1 MAPASVTIDVS
12 LHAACTTTSA
22 TAGLRQHDAMLSY
35 GVSGNL
41 ALANSLFTGV
51 FEPCMPQR
59 QGSSAMV
66 SADPIGRHASRDDC
80 SSLCYGA
87 RVGVCWGAPPGRICW
102 RAIHNASCSRSSQ
115 PRYGWRFTGCLW
127 TARIGRPT
135 PLLGNHYHRSGNSLH
150 AKGAKPR
157 L

>member
-59 QGSSAMV
+59 QGLLQWYLPTLSAHRAM
-66 SADPIGRHASRDDC
+66 I
-80 SSLCYGA
+80 
-87 RVGVCWGAPPGRICW
+87 APPYATERVLGPVGEHHRGGFVREQSTTHPAREVRNPGTAGDSPAACELPASGGQRPCW
-102 RAIHNASCSRSSQ
+102 AITTTDRAI
-115 PRYGWRFTGCLW
+115 RFTPKAPSPG
-127 TARIGRPT
+127 
-135 PLLGNHYHRSGNSLH
+135 
-150 AKGAKPR
+150 
-157 L
+157 